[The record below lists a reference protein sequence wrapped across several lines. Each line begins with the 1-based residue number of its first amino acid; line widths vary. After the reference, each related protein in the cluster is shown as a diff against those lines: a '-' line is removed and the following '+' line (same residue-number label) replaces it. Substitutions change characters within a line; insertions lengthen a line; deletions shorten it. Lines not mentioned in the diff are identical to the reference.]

1 MSNKL
6 TAVITEAAKFLAP
19 PGSSCKLPGRKIVAV
34 GQGDGSGG
42 AEDVEASSC
51 VVEGSCAVAVAS
63 IDEARRRN
71 IQITGD
77 KQKSR
82 QSINTLC
89 SPIKNA
95 ARGEQLWTFLCLRV
109 CSGSQLDSFI
119 AWEIFLSWP

>member
-71 IQITGD
+71 IF
-77 KQKSR
+77 
-82 QSINTLC
+82 C
-89 SPIKNA
+89 
-95 ARGEQLWTFLCLRV
+95 
-109 CSGSQLDSFI
+109 LDSENSIVLYCMGGPARDFT
-119 AWEIFLSWP
+119 AQVGKRKAGAR